1 VINAVIPEAPLQ
13 AVFTVTLNPASDS
26 TVLVS
31 FATADGT
38 ALAGGDYI
46 ASSQMV
52 TFLPG
57 EIEHKVT
64 VLLIAQPLTHISH
77 SLA

>member
-1 VINAVIPEAPLQ
+1 
-13 AVFTVTLNPASDS
+13 VTLNPASDS

-57 EIEHKVT
+57 ETEHKVT
-64 VLLIAQPLTHISH
+64 VPLIA
-77 SLA
+77 